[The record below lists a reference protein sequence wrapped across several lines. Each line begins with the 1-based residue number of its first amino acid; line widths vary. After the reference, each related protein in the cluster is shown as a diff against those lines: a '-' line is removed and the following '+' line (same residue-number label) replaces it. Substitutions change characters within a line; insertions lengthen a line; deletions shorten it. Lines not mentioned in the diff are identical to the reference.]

1 MIAASAVAALGLCAS
16 IARAHAVMQSTQSA
30 QSAPAPAAPT
40 SPASPTTPAHD
51 IAVRMIAADWVAAD
65 MLRLVAG
72 PRVEVVLV
80 DALSK
85 DAQPVATPAPVLS
98 PDTPT
103 DAAALARAEAALA
116 AAIDP
121 SWRDTFKGVHG
132 AVATS
137 SGPTFRDTAIALRL
151 RPDAVV
157 ALDESL
163 RPQLRVPRDATK
175 PNNPTSPAQ
184 RAAQVEPLYWHDP
197 GLWARG
203 VTVARRAVDAALR
216 AHLAASHPDAASD
229 AIIAEVATRAREA
242 RDRLVA
248 LNDQI
253 SAQYTRLA
261 QGTTVVVAAPG
272 LAQLARVTRLDIR
285 VVPSAWDQPDDA
297 HAMDA
302 LVSRM
307 VERRVGVVFA
317 VDAVDNPGIAEV
329 IRRCADKGLKVRVG
343 GTLHLHTPLPR
354 DRAGSADGAQ
364 QPLEAGAVERVLR
377 HNAKVIVGALV
388 PEGLPR
394 AE

>member
-1 MIAASAVAALGLCAS
+1 MHTTPLRAAIIAASFLAASGLCAS
-16 IARAHAVMQSTQSA
+16 VARAQST
-30 QSAPAPAAPT
+30 PAPAAPT
-40 SPASPTTPAHD
+40 SSSTPTSPSTPATPARD
-51 IAVRMIAADWVAAD
+51 ITVRIIAADWVAAD
-65 MLRLVAG
+65 MLRLVSG

-85 DAQPVATPAPVLS
+85 DAQPVAKPAPVLS
-98 PDTPT
+98 PDTPN
-103 DAAALARAEAALA
+103 AAPDTPEIVRAQDALA
-116 AAIDP
+116 AAIGP
-121 SWRDTFKGVHG
+121 SWRDTLKDVHG
-132 AVATS
+132 AIATS
-137 SGPTFRDTAIALRL
+137 SGPTFRDAAIALRL

-163 RPQLRVPRDATK
+163 RPQLRVPRDAT
-175 PNNPTSPAQ
+175 NPAQ
-184 RAAQVEPLYWHDP
+184 IEPLYWHDP

-203 VTVARRAVDAALR
+203 VTVTRRAVDAALR
-216 AHLAASHPDAASD
+216 AEIAAANADEATD
-229 AIIAEVATRAREA
+229 AIITELATRAREA

-261 QGTTVVVAAPG
+261 QGSTVVVAAPG

-285 VVPSAWDQPDDA
+285 VVPRAWDQPDDA
-297 HAMDA
+297 KAMDA
-302 LVSRM
+302 LVATM
-307 VERRVGVVFA
+307 IERRVGVVFE

-329 IRRCADKGLKVRVG
+329 VRRCADKGLKVRVG

-354 DRAGSADGAQ
+354 DTAGVTGADA
-364 QPLEAGAVERVLR
+364 LEAGAVERVVR
-377 HNAKVIVGALV
+377 HNARVIVGALV